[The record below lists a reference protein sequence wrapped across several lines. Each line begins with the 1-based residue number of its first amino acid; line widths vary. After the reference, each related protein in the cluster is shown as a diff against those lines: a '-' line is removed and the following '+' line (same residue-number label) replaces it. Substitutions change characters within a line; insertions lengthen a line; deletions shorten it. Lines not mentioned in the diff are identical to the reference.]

1 MIKSVVK
8 SLVDRIMKG
17 KTTAPGHTTR
27 QANKELRRQKILN
40 VARDLIAS
48 QGFDAF
54 TISELA
60 SRSGVSIPTVHNL
73 FGKKQDIVQELFGEL
88 VARIDMV
95 LAQPDIVDPVT
106 STEVFVDRL
115 LALYSDDEAFY
126 RAAFIAGERLGLFEH
141 EVTSG
146 IFRKS
151 LQIAE
156 RLCIQARENGFLEG
170 RLDSRWMA
178 EQLFGAQRLARQD
191 WVAGYITL
199 ARFRQQALVSML
211 MTYAADATPDFHRC
225 LCKKLDELTSLQ
237 SAESRGHCKA

>member
-1 MIKSVVK
+1 MT
-8 SLVDRIMKG
+8 R

-27 QANKELRRQKILN
+27 QANKELRRQKILS

-60 SRSGVSIPTVHNL
+60 SRSEVSIPTVHNL
-73 FGKKQDIVQELFGEL
+73 FGKKQDIVRVLFGEL
-88 VARIDMV
+88 VSRIDKV

-106 STEVFVDRL
+106 STEVFVDSL
-115 LALYSDDEAFY
+115 LTLYGDDEAFY
-126 RAAFIAGERLGLFEH
+126 RSAFIAGERLGLFEH
-141 EVTSG
+141 EMSSG

-191 WVAGYITL
+191 WVSGYITL
-199 ARFRQQALVSML
+199 ARFRQQALVGML
-211 MTYAADATPDFHRC
+211 MTYAADATPDFHRLIC
-225 LCKKLDELTSLQ
+225 SKLDELT
-237 SAESRGHCKA
+237 GV